1 MKKWL
6 VRLGALAYTL
16 GLATLVQAQEGS
28 FAEHKYKAKDGV
40 ERPYIVYTGKEVKA
54 QEKRPLIVYLHGA
67 ISNPNLPNTERSSRR
82 SVMNKFAD
90 EGGYYVLYVFG
101 QKGATWFDQVGRDM
115 ILGELAEVKRS
126 YPIDENKVFLGG
138 FSDGASGTMY
148 MAASHGTP
156 FAGYIALNGSI
167 SVSATLGLS
176 PVYLENI
183 NHKPMYVVNTM
194 SDFLYPVKMMQPT
207 IDKMR
212 SYHQSITYRTPEG
225 NHDPLYFPTLQS
237 EVRAFVDSCVRQSP
251 TSISLE
257 ASDSINNSYEWLS
270 ITGIGEGEPAEWHR
284 PYSMVLTNDK
294 ASLGV
299 SPSPKHQG
307 VGMVVG
313 GWGKKSC
320 LRDAGIA
327 IGDTILKL
335 DTVLLTDP
343 RALFG
348 YVGTK
353 RAGDKFTATVLRQGV
368 EQVLE
373 LQFPPAY
380 DYEVFTKQPKSAKVL
395 ARLDGSTLHLQTSR
409 VKALAIDLERL
420 PWVKRP
426 KRLTI
431 LCDSKSIVV
440 KKPRGIYTLELK

>member
-6 VRLGALAYTL
+6 IRLGTLVYTL
-16 GLATLVQAQEGS
+16 GLTNLIQAQEGT
-28 FAEHKYKAKDGV
+28 FNDYKYKAKDGV
-40 ERPYIVYTGKEVKA
+40 ERPYIVYTGKDVKA
-54 QEKRPLIVYLHGA
+54 KEKRPLIVYLHGA
-67 ISNPNLPNTERSSRR
+67 ISNPNLPNAERSSRR
-82 SVMNKFAD
+82 SVMNKLAD
-90 EGGYYVLYVFG
+90 AGGYYVLYVFG
-101 QKGATWFDQVGRDM
+101 QKGAGWFDTVGLDM
-115 ILGELAEVKRS
+115 IMSELAEVKRT

-148 MAASHGTP
+148 IASTHGTP

-167 SVSATLGLS
+167 SVGATQGTS
-176 PVYLENI
+176 PIYLENI
-183 NHKPMYVVNTM
+183 NHKPMYVVNTL

-212 SYHQSITYRTPEG
+212 TYHNSIIYRTPEG
-225 NHDPLYFPTLQS
+225 NHDPLYFPSLQS
-237 EVRAFVDSCVRQSP
+237 EVRAFVDSCVRKSP
-251 TSISLE
+251 QSISFE
-257 ASDSINNSYEWLS
+257 TSDSLSNHYEWLT
-270 ITGIGEGEPAEWHR
+270 ITAIAEGEPAPWHK

-307 VGMVVG
+307 TGMVVG
-313 GWGKKSC
+313 AWGKRSC

-353 RAGDKFTATVLRQGV
+353 RAGDKFTATVLKHGV
-368 EQVLE
+368 EQVYD

-380 DYEVFTKQPKSAKVL
+380 DYEVFTKQPNSAKVQ
-395 ARLDGSTLHLQTSR
+395 ARLEGGTLHLQTSR
-409 VKALAIDLERL
+409 VKTLAIDLDRL

-431 LCDSKSIVV
+431 LCDGKTIIV
-440 KKPRGIYTLELK
+440 KKPRGVYSLDVR